1 MSISVTPIP
10 RLTTL
15 VTPAFT
21 LGTTNT
27 AGSAITAV
35 ASDSTIL
42 TYDATVPETVGTANA
57 AGDSTTA
64 ARRNHVHAAL
74 GTRTTILNGSRT
86 ASAGAGDQSLTG
98 AGFTPKG
105 VVAIGLDNGTSVG
118 SWGLGD
124 DAVGETVIVQK
135 SDGNM
140 TYNTTFLIYGLDSS
154 NGLYAVIKTLDSD
167 GLTLTW
173 AKDGSGTDVNFSLLL
188 FA

>member
-1 MSISVTPIP
+1 MSIHITPIP

-15 VTPAFT
+15 TTPAFT
-21 LGTTNT
+21 LGTSNA
-27 AGSAITAV
+27 AGDALTAV
-35 ASDSTIL
+35 ASNSTIL

-74 GTRTTILNGSRT
+74 GTRTTVLNGART
-86 ASAGAGDQSLTG
+86 AAAGAGDQALTG
-98 AGFTPKG
+98 AGFSPTG
-105 VVAIGLDNGTSVG
+105 VIAVGLDNGTKVG

-124 DAVGETVIVQK
+124 DAVGETVILQK
-135 SDGNM
+135 ADGTM
-140 TYNTTFLIYGLDSS
+140 TYNTTFFIYGLSGSD
-154 NGLYAVIKTLDSD
+154 GLYAVIKTLDAD

-173 AKDGSGTDVNFSLLL
+173 AKDGSGVDINFSLLL